1 MSTNF
6 PFISIVTPV
15 YNGEKYLAECIN
27 SVLAQRHDNWEYI
40 ILDNCSTDATLSIA
54 QDYARQD
61 SRILVHANDQF
72 VGVIE
77 NHNKAFHLLSPDS
90 KYCKVVSADDWIY
103 PDCVT
108 RLVEVAEKYSS
119 VGIVGSY
126 AFKCGYIRGLGLPL
140 KRESFTGH
148 EVCRLRL
155 LGVDVIGSPSS
166 LLYRTSLV
174 RAYKEF
180 FAGSAPSADT
190 DAIFRVLQHSEYGFV
205 HQVLS
210 YERVHEGMV
219 SSRLMSLNSFLV
231 DQIEFLVNY
240 GPIYLN
246 QDETETRLEDL
257 LSLYYDCLAS
267 GIVNF
272 RDREFWNYHK
282 DRMRDIGINID
293 YGALAKATLMKL
305 IDLALNPKQ
314 AVEKALRRVR
324 SARSTS
330 PIDMTQENFSA
341 MVMPW
346 VVGDRSKRI
355 LMQQGWVPPTLEEY
369 LTVPQNRP

>member
-1 MSTNF
+1 MSTNL
-6 PFISIVTPV
+6 PFVSIVTPV
-15 YNGEKYLAECIN
+15 YNGEKYLAECID
-27 SVLAQRHDNWEYI
+27 SVLAQTHDNWEYI

-72 VGVIE
+72 LGVIE
-77 NHNKAFHLLSPDS
+77 NHNKAFHLLSPGS

-108 RLVEVAEKYSS
+108 RLVEVAERYSS
-119 VGIVGSY
+119 VGIVGAY
-126 AFKCGYIRGLGLPL
+126 AIRADYVRVLGLPL
-140 KRESFTGH
+140 KRDLFNGH

-174 RAYKEF
+174 RADKEF
-180 FAGSAPSADT
+180 FAGSAPNADI
-190 DAIFRVLQHSEYGFV
+190 DAILRVLQHSEYGFV

-210 YERVHEGMV
+210 FERVHEGMV
-219 SSRLMSLNSFLV
+219 SSKLMSLNSFLV
-231 DQIEFLVNY
+231 DQIEFLVSY

-246 QDETETRLEDL
+246 QDEIEARLKDL
-257 LSLYYDCLAS
+257 LSFYYEYLAS
-267 GIVNF
+267 AIVNF
-272 RDREFWNYHK
+272 RDREFWHYHK

-293 YGALAKATLMKL
+293 YGALAKATLVKL
-305 IDLALNPKQ
+305 IDLTLNPKQ

-324 SARSTS
+324 SARSRK
-330 PIDMTQENFSA
+330 N
-341 MVMPW
+341 VH
-346 VVGDRSKRI
+346 
-355 LMQQGWVPPTLEEY
+355 L
-369 LTVPQNRP
+369 